1 MMMSALPAGARLAA
15 RSGHTKARRLGDEG
29 QVGVLEAE
37 LGDLKLGAL
46 GHMPLR
52 TQKRKFSAYVY
63 YSSSPAKSPC
73 FRLSRDALP
82 TTKEFDSHGSASAS
96 ASGAADESRC
106 DGRPTME
113 EETQNEPAVEPAVIV
128 MFGGRAHVKQGA
140 GEDEEEGEDEAEDGY
155 EGEDEAAP
163 AVAAA
168 EEATVDVRA
177 EDTHKSH
184 PLLLLRSPREAILD
198 RSVRAG
204 MDSTDSEADGTAAW
218 STSQDWARGD
228 GSESDTR
235 FVSGIASQL
244 AWWRRRASTTGRGR
258 GGGGPR
264 RR

>member
-1 MMMSALPAGARLAA
+1 MMSALPAGARLAA

-63 YSSSPAKSPC
+63 YSSSPSKSPC

-82 TTKEFDSHGSASAS
+82 TTKEFDSHGSAAAS

-113 EETQNEPAVEPAVIV
+113 EETQNEPAVEPAVIM
-128 MFGGRAHVKQGA
+128 MFGGRAHVEQGA
-140 GEDEEEGEDEAEDGY
+140 AEDEEEGEDEAEDGY
-155 EGEDEAAP
+155 EGEDEAAH

-168 EEATVDVRA
+168 GAAVFLVSGVAPAIYLRERQMVRLPLA
-177 EDTHKSH
+177 CICPRGLPRFTDAPASS
-184 PLLLLRSPREAILD
+184 LLLKS
-198 RSVRAG
+198 
-204 MDSTDSEADGTAAW
+204 
-218 STSQDWARGD
+218 
-228 GSESDTR
+228 
-235 FVSGIASQL
+235 
-244 AWWRRRASTTGRGR
+244 
-258 GGGGPR
+258 
-264 RR
+264 